1 VATRSVFS
9 SASAGLITGE
19 RAAREQPS
27 TRFTFSTGF
36 LSARR
41 LSTPP
46 RCAPALAP
54 RSYMGAYDDTCG
66 SLLQGKAS
74 KGKGSSDAPPSP
86 MRLQFRRIGLDG
98 SPVGCEAGSAG
109 EAGSFHTLDLSN
121 VPRRG
126 QTSPCPDPVS
136 SALEL
141 VYCAEGDA
149 KKKKK
154 KGAEVNRNVEG
165 FPRALPLARLL
176 TGVRRLTRRIARSMW
191 TRPQS
196 APPLAGP
203 RMRSDS

>member
-1 VATRSVFS
+1 
-9 SASAGLITGE
+9 
-19 RAAREQPS
+19 
-27 TRFTFSTGF
+27 
-36 LSARR
+36 
-41 LSTPP
+41 
-46 RCAPALAP
+46 
-54 RSYMGAYDDTCG
+54 
-66 SLLQGKAS
+66 
-74 KGKGSSDAPPSP
+74 

-109 EAGSFHTLDLSN
+109 AAGVSVHRLDLSN

-165 FPRALPLARLL
+165 FPRALPLAGLL
-176 TGVRRLTRRIARSMW
+176 TVVRRLTRRIGRSMW